1 MNITKSQEKIF
12 DIHIYYKTYKL
23 PIIYGLIY
31 GGLSSYFAS
40 YLPLIHTEMVNILLG
55 NNNKNEELYKYISS
69 FLLYKISTNMFAG
82 LRGYMFTKYIN
93 LISIL
98 IKKDVIDKLI
108 NNNIEYF
115 VNNDNSEIIKLVVHD
130 AKKMADLYTLTMNM
144 SIRNIIHF
152 MVISY
157 ILINKSLKLYIICC
171 MISSIQYFIQKKY
184 IDDYYNDSVD
194 KTNKIEQDERKIVND
209 YVNKII
215 TYRSLGLENK
225 FKNKLNN
232 LYDNNIKI
240 KNDEAKYYGLMIF
253 LSDTINHS
261 LIFILIFSG
270 IYLNMSYRI
279 IYEFTLYINIIL
291 NIIKE
296 FITAKNEF
304 VKNKLPIKKVNEL
317 FDNKND
323 INNKWGNFIYNN
335 IDKCIG
341 NIKIENLSFYYNND
355 VKVLDNISLNITE
368 NKITGIKGQ
377 SGLGKSTLFKL
388 ILGLYKPNS
397 GKITID
403 DINLKD
409 FDKNHYY
416 NDIISYVGQE
426 PELLEGD
433 VYSNIITTSNY
444 DRNLYSILNRLI
456 ENINLNNTN
465 LSGGQ
470 KQRIAIVRAI
480 MRKPKI
486 LLLDEPTS
494 ALDKD
499 NEDKFMEIIKKII
512 EIYKIT
518 IVIISHKT
526 NTLNKCDNIIDFEKI
541 IYKNNLLLI

>member
-1 MNITKSQEKIF
+1 MNLTKTPEKIF
-12 DIHIYYKTYKL
+12 DIHLYYKTYKL

-31 GGLSSYFAS
+31 GGLSSYFTS
-40 YLPLIHTEMVNILLG
+40 YVPLIHTEIVNILLG
-55 NNNKNEELYKYISS
+55 NNVNNDELYKYISS
-69 FLLYKISTNMFAG
+69 FLLYKILTNMFAG
-82 LRGYMFTKYIN
+82 LRGYMLTKYIN
-93 LISIL
+93 LISIM
-98 IKKDVIDKLI
+98 IKKDVINKLI
-108 NNNIEYF
+108 NNDLEYF
-115 VNNDNSEIIKLVVHD
+115 INNDNSEIIQLVAHD

-152 MVISY
+152 IVISY

-184 IDDYYNDSVD
+184 IDEYYNDSVD

-209 YVNKII
+209 YVNKVI

-225 FKNKLNN
+225 LKDKLYN
-232 LYDNNIKI
+232 LYNNNINI
-240 KNDEAKYYGLMIF
+240 KNEEAKYYGLMIF

-279 IYEFTLYINIIL
+279 IYEFSLYINIIL
-291 NIIKE
+291 GIIRE

-304 VKNKLPIKKVNEL
+304 VKNKLPIEKVNNL
-317 FDNKND
+317 FDN
-323 INNKWGNFIYNN
+323 INNEKNKWGNFMYNDK
-335 IDKCIG
+335 DKCIG
-341 NIKIENLSFYYNND
+341 NIKIDNLSFYYNND
-355 VKVLDNISLNITE
+355 IKVFDNISLNITQ
-368 NKITGIKGQ
+368 NKITGIKGE
-377 SGLGKSTLFKL
+377 SGIGKTTLFKL

-403 DINLKD
+403 NINLNN
-409 FDKNHYY
+409 FDKDYYY
-416 NDIISYVGQE
+416 NNVISYVGQE

-433 VYSNIITTSNY
+433 VYSNIITSSNY
-444 DRNLYSILNRLI
+444 DRNLYNIVYKLI
-456 ENINLNNTN
+456 ENINLNNNN

-470 KQRIAIVRAI
+470 KQRIAIARAI

-499 NEDKFMEIIKKII
+499 NEELLMKIIKRII
-512 EIYKIT
+512 ESYDIT
-518 IVIISHKT
+518 IIIISHKT
-526 NTLNKCDNIIDFEKI
+526 YTLNNCDDIIDFEKL
-541 IYKNNLLLI
+541 IYKKN

>member
-12 DIHIYYKTYKL
+12 DINLYYKTYKL

-31 GGLSSYFAS
+31 GCLSSYFAS
-40 YLPLIHTEMVNILLG
+40 YVPLIHTEMVNILLG

-98 IKKDVIDKLI
+98 IKKDVINKLI
-108 NNNIEYF
+108 NNDLEYF
-115 VNNDNSEIIKLVVHD
+115 VNNDNSEIIQLIGQD

-144 SIRNIIHF
+144 SIRNTIHF
-152 MVISY
+152 IVISY

-194 KTNKIEQDERKIVND
+194 KTNKIESDERKIVND
-209 YVNKII
+209 YVNKVI

-225 FKNKLNN
+225 LKEKLYN
-232 LYDNNIKI
+232 LYNNNINI
-240 KNDEAKYYGLMIF
+240 KNEEAKYYGLMIF

-270 IYLNMSYRI
+270 IYLNISYRI

-291 NIIKE
+291 GIIRE

-304 VKNKLPIKKVNEL
+304 VKNKLPIEKVNNL
-317 FDNKND
+317 FDN
-323 INNKWGNFIYNN
+323 INNEKNKWGNFIYNN
-335 IDKCIG
+335 KEKCIG
-341 NIKIENLSFYYNND
+341 NIKIDNLSFYYND
-355 VKVLDNISLNITE
+355 DIKVLDNISLNITE
-368 NKITGIKGQ
+368 NKITGIKGE
-377 SGLGKSTLFKL
+377 SGIGKSTLFKL

-403 DINLKD
+403 NINLNN
-409 FDKNHYY
+409 FDKDYYY

-433 VYSNIITTSNY
+433 VYNNIITSHNY
-444 DRNLYSILNRLI
+444 DRNLYSIVYKLI
-456 ENINLNNTN
+456 ENINFNNNN

-470 KQRIAIVRAI
+470 KQRIAIARAI

-499 NEDKFMEIIKKII
+499 NEELLMKIIKKII
-512 EIYKIT
+512 ESYNIT
-518 IVIISHKT
+518 IVIISHRT
-526 NTLNKCDNIIDFEKI
+526 NTLNKCNDIIDFEKL
-541 IYKNNLLLI
+541 IY

>member
-1 MNITKSQEKIF
+1 MNITKIEDKVF
-12 DIHIYYKTYKL
+12 DIYSYYKTYKL

-40 YLPLIHTEMVNILLG
+40 YVPLIHTEMVNVLLRNEVK
-55 NNNKNEELYKYISS
+55 NNELYKYMYS
-69 FLLYKISTNMFAG
+69 FILYKISTNVFAG

-108 NNNIEYF
+108 SNDLEYF
-115 VNNDNSEIIKLVVHD
+115 VNNDNSETIQLVAHD

-152 MVISY
+152 IVISY
-157 ILINKSLKLYIICC
+157 ILINKSLKLYVICC

-225 FKNKLNN
+225 LKDKLYT
-232 LYDNNIKI
+232 LYNNNINI
-240 KNDEAKYYGLMIF
+240 KNEEAKFYGLMLF

-261 LIFILIFSG
+261 LHIILILAG
-270 IYLNMSYRI
+270 IYLNMPYRI
-279 IYEFTLYINIIL
+279 IYEFTLYINIVL
-291 NIIKE
+291 GIIRE
-296 FITAKNEF
+296 FIAAKNEF
-304 VKNKLPIKKVNEL
+304 IKNKLPVKKVTAL
-317 FDNKND
+317 FDKTNNEKNR
-323 INNKWGNFIYNN
+323 WGNFIYSD
-335 IDKCIG
+335 IEKCNPDIE
-341 NIKIENLSFYYNND
+341 IENVSFYYNEN
-355 VKVLDNISLNITE
+355 VKVLENISLHINK
-368 NKITGIKGQ
+368 NKITGIKGE
-377 SGLGKSTLFKL
+377 SGIGKSTLFKL

-397 GKITID
+397 GKIKID
-403 DINLKD
+403 NININD

-433 VYSNIITTSNY
+433 IYSNIIINTNY
-444 DRNLYSILNRLI
+444 DRNLYNIIYKLI
-456 ENINLNNTN
+456 ENINLGNVN

-470 KQRIAIVRAI
+470 KQRIAIARAI

-494 ALDKD
+494 ALDKE
-499 NEDKFMEIIKKII
+499 NEEKFMDITKKIA
-512 EIYKIT
+512 EIYNIT
-518 IVIISHKT
+518 IIIISHKT
-526 NTLNKCDNIIDFEKI
+526 YTLNNCDRIIDFENL
-541 IYKNNLLLI
+541 IYKNK

>member
-1 MNITKSQEKIF
+1 MNLTKTQEKIF
-12 DIHIYYKTYKL
+12 DINLYYKTYKL

-31 GGLSSYFAS
+31 GCLSSYFTS
-40 YLPLIHTEMVNILLG
+40 YIPLIHTEIVNILLG
-55 NNNKNEELYKYISS
+55 YNINNNELYKYISS
-69 FLLYKISTNMFAG
+69 FLLYKMLTNMFAG
-82 LRGYMFTKYIN
+82 LRGYIFTKYIN
-93 LISIL
+93 LISIM
-98 IKKDVIDKLI
+98 IKKDVINKLI
-108 NNNIEYF
+108 NNDLEYF
-115 VNNDNSEIIKLVVHD
+115 VNNDNSEIIQLIGQD

-144 SIRNIIHF
+144 SIRNTIHF
-152 MVISY
+152 IVISY

-194 KTNKIEQDERKIVND
+194 KTNKIESDERKIVND
-209 YVNKII
+209 YVNKVI

-225 FKNKLNN
+225 LKEKLYN
-232 LYDNNIKI
+232 LYNNNINI
-240 KNDEAKYYGLMIF
+240 KNEEAKYYGLMIF

-270 IYLNMSYRI
+270 IYLNISYRI

-291 NIIKE
+291 GIIRE

-304 VKNKLPIKKVNEL
+304 VKNKLPIEKVNNL
-317 FDNKND
+317 FDN
-323 INNKWGNFIYNN
+323 INNEKNKWGNFIYNN
-335 IDKCIG
+335 KEKCIG
-341 NIKIENLSFYYNND
+341 NIKIDNLSFYYND
-355 VKVLDNISLNITE
+355 DIKVLDNISLNITE
-368 NKITGIKGQ
+368 NKITGIKGE
-377 SGLGKSTLFKL
+377 SGIGKSTLFKL

-403 DINLKD
+403 NINLNN
-409 FDKNHYY
+409 FDKDYYY

-433 VYSNIITTSNY
+433 VYNNIITSHNY
-444 DRNLYSILNRLI
+444 DRNLYSIVYKLI
-456 ENINLNNTN
+456 ENINFNNNN

-470 KQRIAIVRAI
+470 KQRIAIARAI

-499 NEDKFMEIIKKII
+499 NEELLMKIIKKII
-512 EIYKIT
+512 ESYNIT
-518 IVIISHKT
+518 IVIISHRT
-526 NTLNKCDNIIDFEKI
+526 NTLNKCNDIIDFEKL
-541 IYKNNLLLI
+541 IY

>member
-1 MNITKSQEKIF
+1 MNITKIDEKIF
-12 DIHIYYKTYKL
+12 NIHSYYKTYKL
-23 PIIYGLIY
+23 PILYGLMY

-40 YLPLIHTEMVNILLG
+40 YVPLIHTEMVNILLG
-55 NNNKNEELYKYISS
+55 NNNKNDELYKYISS

-98 IKKDVIDKLI
+98 IKKDVINKLI
-108 NNNIEYF
+108 NNDLDYF
-115 VNNDNSEIIKLVVHD
+115 VNNDNSEIIQLVAHD

-184 IDDYYNDSVD
+184 IDDYYNNSVD
-194 KTNKIEQDERKIVND
+194 KTNKIEQEERKIVND

-225 FKNKLNN
+225 LENKLKK

-261 LIFILIFSG
+261 LIFILIFCG

-291 NIIKE
+291 NIIRE

-317 FDNKND
+317 FNNNNN

-335 IDKCIG
+335 IEKCIG

-355 VKVLDNISLNITE
+355 IKILDNISLNIIE
-368 NKITGIKGQ
+368 NKITAIKGE
-377 SGLGKSTLFKL
+377 SGIGKSTLFKL

-403 DINLKD
+403 NINLND
-409 FDKNHYY
+409 FDKNYYY
-416 NDIISYVGQE
+416 NNIISYVGQE

-433 VYSNIITTSNY
+433 IYSNIITTNNY
-444 DRNLYSILNRLI
+444 DRNLYNIVYKLI
-456 ENINLNNTN
+456 ENINLNNIN

-470 KQRIAIVRAI
+470 KQRIAIARAI

-494 ALDKD
+494 ALDKE

-512 EIYKIT
+512 KIYNIT
-518 IVIISHKT
+518 IIIISHKT
-526 NTLNKCDNIIDFEKI
+526 NTLNKCDNVIDFEKL
-541 IYKNNLLLI
+541 IYKNKLY

>member
-1 MNITKSQEKIF
+1 MNLTKTEEKIF
-12 DIHIYYKTYKL
+12 DIHLYYKTYKL

-31 GGLSSYFAS
+31 GGLSSYFTS
-40 YLPLIHTEMVNILLG
+40 FVPLIHTEIVNILLG
-55 NNNKNEELYKYISS
+55 NNINNHELYKYISS
-69 FLLYKISTNMFAG
+69 FLLYKILTNMFAG

-93 LISIL
+93 LISIM
-98 IKKDVIDKLI
+98 IKKDVINKLI
-108 NNNIEYF
+108 NNDLEYF
-115 VNNDNSEIIKLVVHD
+115 VNNDNSEIIQLVAHD

-152 MVISY
+152 IVISY

-184 IDDYYNDSVD
+184 IDEYYNDSVD

-209 YVNKII
+209 YVNKVI

-225 FKNKLNN
+225 LKDKLHN
-232 LYDNNIKI
+232 LYNNNINI
-240 KNDEAKYYGLMIF
+240 KNEEAKYYGLMIF

-291 NIIKE
+291 GIIRE

-304 VKNKLPIKKVNEL
+304 VKNKLPIEKVNNL
-317 FDNKND
+317 FDNINND
-323 INNKWGNFIYNN
+323 KNKWGNFIYN
-335 IDKCIG
+335 DKEKCIG
-341 NIKIENLSFYYNND
+341 NIKIDNLSFYYND
-355 VKVLDNISLNITE
+355 DIKVLDNISLNITE
-368 NKITGIKGQ
+368 NKITGIKGE
-377 SGLGKSTLFKL
+377 SGIGKSTLFKL

-403 DINLKD
+403 NINLKN
-409 FDKNHYY
+409 FDKDYYY

-433 VYSNIITTSNY
+433 VYSNIITSNNY
-444 DRNLYSILNRLI
+444 DRNLYSIVYKLI
-456 ENINLNNTN
+456 ENINLNNNN

-470 KQRIAIVRAI
+470 KQRIAIARAI

-499 NEDKFMEIIKKII
+499 NEELLMKIIKKII
-512 EIYKIT
+512 ESYNIT
-518 IVIISHKT
+518 IVIISHRT
-526 NTLNKCDNIIDFEKI
+526 NTLNKCDNIIDFEKL
-541 IYKNNLLLI
+541 IYKHNS

>member
-1 MNITKSQEKIF
+1 MNITKIEDKVF
-12 DIHIYYKTYKL
+12 DIYSYYKTYKL

-31 GGLSSYFAS
+31 GGLSSYFTS
-40 YLPLIHTEMVNILLG
+40 YVPLIHTEMVNVLLRNEVK
-55 NNNKNEELYKYISS
+55 NNELYKYMYS
-69 FLLYKISTNMFAG
+69 FILYKISTNIFAG

-108 NNNIEYF
+108 SNDLEYF
-115 VNNDNSEIIKLVVHD
+115 VKNDNSETIQLVAHD

-152 MVISY
+152 IVISY
-157 ILINKSLKLYIICC
+157 ILINKSLKLYVICC

-184 IDDYYNDSVD
+184 IDDYYNDSID

-225 FKNKLNN
+225 LKDKLYN
-232 LYDNNIKI
+232 LYNNNINI
-240 KNDEAKYYGLMIF
+240 KNEEAKFYGLMIF

-261 LIFILIFSG
+261 LHIILILAG
-270 IYLNMSYRI
+270 IYLNMPYRI
-279 IYEFTLYINIIL
+279 IYEFTLYINIVL
-291 NIIKE
+291 GIIRE
-296 FITAKNEF
+296 FVAAKNEF
-304 VKNKLPIKKVNEL
+304 IKNKLPVKKVTAL
-317 FDNKND
+317 FDKTNNEKNR
-323 INNKWGNFIYNN
+323 WGNFIYSD
-335 IDKCIG
+335 IEKCNPDIE
-341 NIKIENLSFYYNND
+341 IENVSFYYNEN
-355 VKVLDNISLNITE
+355 VKVLENISLHINK
-368 NKITGIKGQ
+368 NKITGIKGE
-377 SGLGKSTLFKL
+377 SGIGKSTLFKL

-397 GKITID
+397 GKIKID
-403 DINLKD
+403 NININD

-433 VYSNIITTSNY
+433 IYSNIITNTNY
-444 DRNLYSILNRLI
+444 DRNLYNIIYKLI
-456 ENINLNNTN
+456 ENINLGNVN

-470 KQRIAIVRAI
+470 KQRIAIARAI

-494 ALDKD
+494 ALDKE
-499 NEDKFMEIIKKII
+499 NEEKFMDITKKIA
-512 EIYKIT
+512 EIYNIT
-518 IVIISHKT
+518 IIIISHKT
-526 NTLNKCDNIIDFEKI
+526 YTLNKCDRIIDFENL
-541 IYKNNLLLI
+541 IYKNN

>member
-1 MNITKSQEKIF
+1 MNLTKTNEKIF
-12 DIHIYYKTYKL
+12 DIHLYYKTYKL

-31 GGLSSYFAS
+31 GGLSSYFTS
-40 YLPLIHTEMVNILLG
+40 YVPLIHTEIVNILLG
-55 NNNKNEELYKYISS
+55 KNINNDELYKYISS
-69 FLLYKISTNMFAG
+69 FLLYKILTNMFAG

-93 LISIL
+93 LISIM
-98 IKKDVIDKLI
+98 IKKDVINKLI
-108 NNNIEYF
+108 NNDLEYF
-115 VNNDNSEIIKLVVHD
+115 VNNDNSEIIQLVLHD

-152 MVISY
+152 IVISY

-184 IDDYYNDSVD
+184 IDEYYNDSVD

-209 YVNKII
+209 YVNKVI

-225 FKNKLNN
+225 LKDKLYN
-232 LYDNNIKI
+232 LYNNNINI
-240 KNDEAKYYGLMIF
+240 KNEEAKYYGLMIF
-253 LSDTINHS
+253 LSDTINNS

-291 NIIKE
+291 GIIRE
-296 FITAKNEF
+296 FITTKNEF
-304 VKNKLPIKKVNEL
+304 VKNKLPIEKVNNL
-317 FDNKND
+317 FDN
-323 INNKWGNFIYNN
+323 INNEKNKWGNFIYN
-335 IDKCIG
+335 DKEKCIG
-341 NIKIENLSFYYNND
+341 NIKIDNLSFYYND
-355 VKVLDNISLNITE
+355 DIKVLDNISLNISE
-368 NKITGIKGQ
+368 NKITGIKGE
-377 SGLGKSTLFKL
+377 SGIGKSTLFKL

-403 DINLKD
+403 NINLKD
-409 FDKNHYY
+409 FDKDYYY

-426 PELLEGD
+426 PELLED
-433 VYSNIITTSNY
+433 NVYSNIITSSNY
-444 DRNLYSILNRLI
+444 DRNLYSILYKLI
-456 ENINLNNTN
+456 ENINLNNNN

-470 KQRIAIVRAI
+470 KQRIAIARAI

-499 NEDKFMEIIKKII
+499 NEELLMKIIKRII
-512 EIYKIT
+512 EEYDIT
-518 IVIISHKT
+518 IIIISHKT
-526 NTLNKCDNIIDFEKI
+526 YTLNNCDDIIDFEKL
-541 IYKNNLLLI
+541 IYKNNL

>member
-1 MNITKSQEKIF
+1 MNLTKTNEKIF
-12 DIHIYYKTYKL
+12 DIHLYYKTYKL

-31 GGLSSYFAS
+31 GGLSSYFTS
-40 YLPLIHTEMVNILLG
+40 YVPLIHTEIVNILLG
-55 NNNKNEELYKYISS
+55 KNINNDELYKYISS
-69 FLLYKISTNMFAG
+69 FLLYKILTNMFAG

-93 LISIL
+93 LISIM
-98 IKKDVIDKLI
+98 IKKDVINKLI
-108 NNNIEYF
+108 NNDLEYF
-115 VNNDNSEIIKLVVHD
+115 VNNDNSEIIQLVLHD

-152 MVISY
+152 IVISY

-184 IDDYYNDSVD
+184 IDEYYNDSVD

-209 YVNKII
+209 YVNKVI

-225 FKNKLNN
+225 LKDKLYN
-232 LYDNNIKI
+232 LYNNNINI
-240 KNDEAKYYGLMIF
+240 KNEEAKYYGLMIF

-279 IYEFTLYINIIL
+279 IYEFSLYINIIL
-291 NIIKE
+291 GIIRE
-296 FITAKNEF
+296 FITTKNEF
-304 VKNKLPIKKVNEL
+304 VKNKLPIEKVNNL
-317 FDNKND
+317 FDN
-323 INNKWGNFIYNN
+323 INNEKNKWGNFIYN
-335 IDKCIG
+335 DKEKCIG
-341 NIKIENLSFYYNND
+341 NIKIDNLSFYYND
-355 VKVLDNISLNITE
+355 DIKVLDNISLNISE
-368 NKITGIKGQ
+368 NKITGIKGE
-377 SGLGKSTLFKL
+377 SGIGKSTLFKL

-403 DINLKD
+403 NINLKD
-409 FDKNHYY
+409 FDKDYYY

-426 PELLEGD
+426 PELLED
-433 VYSNIITTSNY
+433 NVYSNIITSSNY
-444 DRNLYSILNRLI
+444 DRNLYSILYKLI
-456 ENINLNNTN
+456 ENINLNNNN

-470 KQRIAIVRAI
+470 KQRIAIARAI

-499 NEDKFMEIIKKII
+499 NEELLMKIIKRII
-512 EIYKIT
+512 EEYDIT
-518 IVIISHKT
+518 IIIISHKT
-526 NTLNKCDNIIDFEKI
+526 YTLNNCDDIIDFEKL
-541 IYKNNLLLI
+541 IYKNNL

>member
-1 MNITKSQEKIF
+1 MNLTKTEEKIF
-12 DIHIYYKTYKL
+12 DIHLYYKTYKL

-31 GGLSSYFAS
+31 GGLSSYFTS
-40 YLPLIHTEMVNILLG
+40 YVPLIHTEIVNILLG
-55 NNNKNEELYKYISS
+55 NNINNHELYKYISS
-69 FLLYKISTNMFAG
+69 FLLYKILTNMFAG

-93 LISIL
+93 LISIM
-98 IKKDVIDKLI
+98 IKKDVINKLI
-108 NNNIEYF
+108 NNDLEYF
-115 VNNDNSEIIKLVVHD
+115 VNNDNSEIIQLVAHD

-152 MVISY
+152 IVISY

-184 IDDYYNDSVD
+184 IDEYYNNSVD
-194 KTNKIEQDERKIVND
+194 KTNKIEQGERKIVND
-209 YVNKII
+209 YVNKVI

-225 FKNKLNN
+225 LKDKLYN
-232 LYDNNIKI
+232 LYNNNINI
-240 KNDEAKYYGLMIF
+240 KNEEAKYYGLMIF

-291 NIIKE
+291 GIIRE

-304 VKNKLPIKKVNEL
+304 VKNKLPIEKVNNL
-317 FDNKND
+317 FDNINND
-323 INNKWGNFIYNN
+323 KNKWGNFIYN
-335 IDKCIG
+335 DKKKCIG
-341 NIKIENLSFYYNND
+341 NIKIDNLSFYYND
-355 VKVLDNISLNITE
+355 DIKVLDNISLNITE
-368 NKITGIKGQ
+368 NKITGIKGE
-377 SGLGKSTLFKL
+377 SGIGKSTLFKL

-403 DINLKD
+403 NINLKD
-409 FDKNHYY
+409 FDKDYYY

-433 VYSNIITTSNY
+433 VYSNIITSNNY
-444 DRNLYSILNRLI
+444 DRNLYSIVYKLI
-456 ENINLNNTN
+456 ENINLNNNN

-470 KQRIAIVRAI
+470 KQRIAIARAI

-499 NEDKFMEIIKKII
+499 NEELLMKIIKRII
-512 EIYKIT
+512 ESYNIT
-518 IVIISHKT
+518 IVIISHRT
-526 NTLNKCDNIIDFEKI
+526 NTLNKCDNIIDFEKL
-541 IYKNNLLLI
+541 IYKHN

>member
-1 MNITKSQEKIF
+1 MNITKIDEKIF
-12 DIHIYYKTYKL
+12 NIHSYYKTYKL
-23 PIIYGLIY
+23 PILYGLMY

-40 YLPLIHTEMVNILLG
+40 YVPLIHTEMVNILLG
-55 NNNKNEELYKYISS
+55 NNNNNDELYKYISS
-69 FLLYKISTNMFAG
+69 FLLYKILTNMFAG

-98 IKKDVIDKLI
+98 IKKDVINKLI
-108 NNNIEYF
+108 NNNIDYF
-115 VNNDNSEIIKLVVHD
+115 INNDNSEIIQLVAHD

-152 MVISY
+152 IVISY

-184 IDDYYNDSVD
+184 IDEYYNDSVD

-209 YVNKII
+209 YVNKVI

-225 FKNKLNN
+225 LKDKLYN
-232 LYDNNIKI
+232 LYNNNIKI

-261 LIFILIFSG
+261 LILILIFSG

-279 IYEFTLYINIIL
+279 IYEFSLYINIIL
-291 NIIKE
+291 NIIRE

-304 VKNKLPIKKVNEL
+304 VKNKLPIKKVNQL
-317 FDNKND
+317 FNNND

-335 IDKCIG
+335 IEKCIG
-341 NIKIENLSFYYNND
+341 NIKIKNLSFYYNND
-355 VKVLDNISLNITE
+355 IKIFDNISLNITE
-368 NKITGIKGQ
+368 NKITAIKGE
-377 SGLGKSTLFKL
+377 SGIGKSTLFKL

-403 DINLKD
+403 NINLND
-409 FDKNHYY
+409 FDKNYYY
-416 NDIISYVGQE
+416 NNIISYVGQE

-433 VYSNIITTSNY
+433 IYSNIITTNNY
-444 DRNLYSILNRLI
+444 DRNLYNIVYKLI

-470 KQRIAIVRAI
+470 KQRIAIARAI

-494 ALDKD
+494 ALDKE

-512 EIYKIT
+512 EIYNIT
-518 IVIISHKT
+518 IIIISHKT
-526 NTLNKCDNIIDFEKI
+526 NTLNKCDNIIDFEKLI
-541 IYKNNLLLI
+541 KNKL

>member
-1 MNITKSQEKIF
+1 
-12 DIHIYYKTYKL
+12 
-23 PIIYGLIY
+23 
-31 GGLSSYFAS
+31 
-40 YLPLIHTEMVNILLG
+40 
-55 NNNKNEELYKYISS
+55 
-69 FLLYKISTNMFAG
+69 
-82 LRGYMFTKYIN
+82 
-93 LISIL
+93 
-98 IKKDVIDKLI
+98 
-108 NNNIEYF
+108 
-115 VNNDNSEIIKLVVHD
+115 
-130 AKKMADLYTLTMNM
+130 
-144 SIRNIIHF
+144 
-152 MVISY
+152 
-157 ILINKSLKLYIICC
+157 

-184 IDDYYNDSVD
+184 IDEYYNDSVD

-209 YVNKII
+209 YVNKVI

-225 FKNKLNN
+225 LKNKLNN

-261 LIFILIFSG
+261 LIFILIFCG
-270 IYLNMSYRI
+270 IYLNISYRI
-279 IYEFTLYINIIL
+279 IYEFTLYINMILSIIR
-291 NIIKE
+291 E

-304 VKNKLPIKKVNEL
+304 VKNKLPIEKVNNL
-317 FDNKND
+317 FDN
-323 INNKWGNFIYNN
+323 INNEKNKWGNFMYNDK
-335 IDKCIG
+335 DKCIG
-341 NIKIENLSFYYNND
+341 NIKIDNLSFYYNND
-355 VKVLDNISLNITE
+355 IKILDNISLNISE
-368 NKITGIKGQ
+368 NKITAIKGE
-377 SGLGKSTLFKL
+377 SGIGKSTLFKL

-403 DINLKD
+403 DIDLKD
-409 FDKNHYY
+409 FDKNYYY
-416 NDIISYVGQE
+416 NNIISYVGQE

-433 VYSNIITTSNY
+433 IYSNIITRTNY
-444 DRNLYSILNRLI
+444 DRNLYSLVNKLI

-470 KQRIAIVRAI
+470 KQRIAIARAI

-518 IVIISHKT
+518 ILIISHKT

-541 IYKNNLLLI
+541 IYKNII

>member
-1 MNITKSQEKIF
+1 MNLTKTNEKIF
-12 DIHIYYKTYKL
+12 DIHLYYKTYKL

-31 GGLSSYFAS
+31 GGLSSYFTS
-40 YLPLIHTEMVNILLG
+40 YVPLIHTEIVNILLG
-55 NNNKNEELYKYISS
+55 NNINNDELYKYISS
-69 FLLYKISTNMFAG
+69 FLLYKILTNMFAG

-93 LISIL
+93 LISIM
-98 IKKDVIDKLI
+98 IKKDVINKLI
-108 NNNIEYF
+108 NNDLEYF
-115 VNNDNSEIIKLVVHD
+115 VNNDNSEIIQLVLHD

-152 MVISY
+152 IVISY

-184 IDDYYNDSVD
+184 IDEYYNDSVD

-209 YVNKII
+209 YVNKVI

-225 FKNKLNN
+225 LKDKLYN
-232 LYDNNIKI
+232 LYNNNINI
-240 KNDEAKYYGLMIF
+240 KNEEAKYYGLMIF
-253 LSDTINHS
+253 LSDTINNS

-291 NIIKE
+291 GIIRE
-296 FITAKNEF
+296 FITTKNEF
-304 VKNKLPIKKVNEL
+304 VKNKLPIEKVNNL
-317 FDNKND
+317 FDN
-323 INNKWGNFIYNN
+323 INNEKNKWGNFIYN
-335 IDKCIG
+335 DKEKCIG
-341 NIKIENLSFYYNND
+341 NIKIDNLSFYYND
-355 VKVLDNISLNITE
+355 DIKVLDNISLNISE
-368 NKITGIKGQ
+368 NKITGIKGE
-377 SGLGKSTLFKL
+377 SGIGKSTLFKL

-403 DINLKD
+403 NINLKD
-409 FDKNHYY
+409 FDKDYYY

-426 PELLEGD
+426 PELLED
-433 VYSNIITTSNY
+433 NVYSNIITSSNY
-444 DRNLYSILNRLI
+444 DRNLYSILYKLI
-456 ENINLNNTN
+456 ENINLNNNN

-470 KQRIAIVRAI
+470 KQRIAIARAI

-499 NEDKFMEIIKKII
+499 NEELLMKIIKRII
-512 EIYKIT
+512 EEYDIT
-518 IVIISHKT
+518 IIIISHKT
-526 NTLNKCDNIIDFEKI
+526 YTLNNCDDIIDFEKL
-541 IYKNNLLLI
+541 IYKNNL

>member
-1 MNITKSQEKIF
+1 MNITKIEDKVF
-12 DIHIYYKTYKL
+12 DIYSYYKTYKL

-31 GGLSSYFAS
+31 GGLSSYFTS
-40 YLPLIHTEMVNILLG
+40 YVPLIHTEMVNVLLRNEVK
-55 NNNKNEELYKYISS
+55 NNELYKYMYS
-69 FLLYKISTNMFAG
+69 FILYKISTNIFAG

-108 NNNIEYF
+108 SNDLEYF
-115 VNNDNSEIIKLVVHD
+115 VKNDNSETIQLVAHD

-152 MVISY
+152 IVISY
-157 ILINKSLKLYIICC
+157 ILINKSLKLYVICC

-184 IDDYYNDSVD
+184 IDDYYNDSID

-225 FKNKLNN
+225 LKDKLYN
-232 LYDNNIKI
+232 LYNNNINI
-240 KNDEAKYYGLMIF
+240 KNEEAKFYGLMIF

-261 LIFILIFSG
+261 LHIILILTG
-270 IYLNMSYRI
+270 IYLNMPYRI
-279 IYEFTLYINIIL
+279 IYEFTLYINIVL
-291 NIIKE
+291 GIIRE
-296 FITAKNEF
+296 FVAAKNEF
-304 VKNKLPIKKVNEL
+304 IKNKLPVKKVTAL
-317 FDNKND
+317 FDKT
-323 INNKWGNFIYNN
+323 NNKKNRWGNFIYSD
-335 IDKCIG
+335 IEKCNPDIE
-341 NIKIENLSFYYNND
+341 IENVSFYYNEN
-355 VKVLDNISLNITE
+355 VKVLENISLHINK
-368 NKITGIKGQ
+368 NKITGIKGE
-377 SGLGKSTLFKL
+377 SGIGKSTLFKL

-397 GKITID
+397 GKIKID
-403 DINLKD
+403 NININD

-433 VYSNIITTSNY
+433 IYSNIITNTNY
-444 DRNLYSILNRLI
+444 DRNLYNIIYKLI
-456 ENINLNNTN
+456 ENINLGNVN

-470 KQRIAIVRAI
+470 KQRIAIARAI

-494 ALDKD
+494 ALDKE
-499 NEDKFMEIIKKII
+499 NEEKFMDITKKIA
-512 EIYKIT
+512 EIYNIT
-518 IVIISHKT
+518 IIIISHKT
-526 NTLNKCDNIIDFEKI
+526 YTLNKCERIIDFENL
-541 IYKNNLLLI
+541 IYKNN

>member
-1 MNITKSQEKIF
+1 MNLTKTEEKIF
-12 DIHIYYKTYKL
+12 DIHLYYKTYKL

-31 GGLSSYFAS
+31 GGLSSYFTS
-40 YLPLIHTEMVNILLG
+40 YVPLIHTEIVNILLG
-55 NNNKNEELYKYISS
+55 NNINNHELYKYISS
-69 FLLYKISTNMFAG
+69 FLLYKILTNMFAG

-93 LISIL
+93 LISIM
-98 IKKDVIDKLI
+98 IKKDVINKLI
-108 NNNIEYF
+108 NNDLEYF
-115 VNNDNSEIIKLVVHD
+115 VNNDNSEIIQLVAHD

-152 MVISY
+152 IVISY

-184 IDDYYNDSVD
+184 IDEYYNNSVD
-194 KTNKIEQDERKIVND
+194 KTNKIEQGERKIVND
-209 YVNKII
+209 YVNKVI

-225 FKNKLNN
+225 LKDKLYN
-232 LYDNNIKI
+232 LYNNNINI
-240 KNDEAKYYGLMIF
+240 KNEEAKYYGLMIF

-291 NIIKE
+291 GIIRE

-304 VKNKLPIKKVNEL
+304 VKNKLPIEKVNNL
-317 FDNKND
+317 FDNINND
-323 INNKWGNFIYNN
+323 KNKWGNFIYN
-335 IDKCIG
+335 DKKKCIG
-341 NIKIENLSFYYNND
+341 NIKIDNLSFYYND
-355 VKVLDNISLNITE
+355 DIKVLDNISLNITE
-368 NKITGIKGQ
+368 NKITGIKGE
-377 SGLGKSTLFKL
+377 SGIGKSTLFKL

-403 DINLKD
+403 NINLKD
-409 FDKNHYY
+409 FDKDYYY

-433 VYSNIITTSNY
+433 VYSNIITSNNY
-444 DRNLYSILNRLI
+444 DRNLYSIVYKLI
-456 ENINLNNTN
+456 ENINLNNNN

-470 KQRIAIVRAI
+470 KQRIAIARAI

-499 NEDKFMEIIKKII
+499 NEELLMKIIKRII
-512 EIYKIT
+512 ESYNIT
-518 IVIISHKT
+518 IVIISHRT
-526 NTLNKCDNIIDFEKI
+526 NTLNKCDNIIDFEKL
-541 IYKNNLLLI
+541 IYKYNS